1 MGKKTKEHKKRVA
14 KRNANL
20 KSQENRMQKLWQDA
34 FQVQMDAMKEK
45 YANMS
50 GDTTSDDVINEAKLD
65 IVNDKLN
72 GLENLI
78 NNVNDDGNTD
88 DIQSTLKDIA
98 NILDINL
105 NEETT
110 QEVIE
115 SVEPTQEDQTV

>member
-50 GDTTSDDVINEAKLD
+50 GDTMSDELINEAKLD

-78 NNVNDDGNTD
+78 NNVSDDGNTD

>member
-50 GDTTSDDVINEAKLD
+50 GDTMSDDLINEAKLD

-78 NNVNDDGNTD
+78 NNVSDDGHTD
-88 DIQSTLKDIA
+88 DIQSTLIDIA

>member
-50 GDTTSDDVINEAKLD
+50 GDTMSDDLINEAKLD

-78 NNVNDDGNTD
+78 NNVSDDGNTD

>member
-1 MGKKTKEHKKRVA
+1 MGKKTKEHKKKVA
-14 KRNANL
+14 KRNVNL

-45 YANMS
+45 YANTS
-50 GDTTSDDVINEAKLD
+50 GDTMSDDVINEAKLD

-115 SVEPTQEDQTV
+115 SVEPTQGDQTV

>member
-50 GDTTSDDVINEAKLD
+50 GDTMSDDIINEAKLD

-78 NNVNDDGNTD
+78 NNVSDDGNTD